1 MFEVSRMETDLYQCE
16 HDLWKQ
22 GKNYVG
28 GTDEVGRGPLIGP
41 VVTACVVLPHDFSL
55 PGLTDSKKLS
65 EKKREQY
72 YDYILE
78 HAIAVEIGMD
88 SPERIDEINI
98 YQASKEA
105 MEKAIEKVRKK
116 VPLDVVLTDAMPMEL
131 DIPVIPIVKGDAK
144 SITIAA
150 ASVVAKVTRDRM
162 MIELDQKYPLY
173 GFKNH
178 KGYPT
183 KKHLEAIKTYGLI
196 DGYRKTYGPVKEL
209 LGGKKDE

>member
-1 MFEVSRMETDLYQCE
+1 MFEVSRMETDLYQYE

-162 MIELDQKYPLY
+162 MIELDQKYPMY

-196 DGYRKTYGPVKEL
+196 DGYRRTYGPVKEL

>member
-1 MFEVSRMETDLYQCE
+1 MFEVSRMETDLYQYE

-116 VPLDVVLTDAMPMEL
+116 VSLDVVLTDAMPMEL

-162 MIELDQKYPLY
+162 MIELDQKYPMY

-196 DGYRKTYGPVKEL
+196 DGYRMTYGPVKEL

>member
-1 MFEVSRMETDLYQCE
+1 MFEVSRMETDLYQYE

-173 GFKNH
+173 GLKNH

>member
-1 MFEVSRMETDLYQCE
+1 MFEVSRMETDLYQYE
-16 HDLWKQ
+16 HYLWKQ

>member
-1 MFEVSRMETDLYQCE
+1 METDLYQYE
-16 HDLWKQ
+16 HELWNQ
-22 GKNYVG
+22 GVEYVG
-28 GTDEVGRGPLIGP
+28 GVDEVGRGPLIGP
-41 VVTACVVLPHDFSL
+41 VVTACVVLPHDFIL

-65 EKKREQY
+65 EKKRDQF
-72 YDYILE
+72 YDYIME

-105 MEKAIEKVRKK
+105 MIKAINQVKEKI
-116 VPLDVVLTDAMPMEL
+116 PLQYVLTDAMPMEL
-131 DIPVIPIVKGDAK
+131 DIPVLPIVKGDAK

-162 MIELDQKYPLY
+162 MIALDENYPQY

-183 KKHLEAIKTYGLI
+183 KKHLEAIRTYGLI

-209 LGGKKDE
+209 LEEEKI